1 MLTSSWFAKYLAA
14 LLVMVSGT
22 SWFSRHAC
30 AGVVGGGGAIE
41 WREEDGGNGH
51 FYEAILSPTR
61 VTWEQARDLAVTLGG
76 HLVTLTSSAEDSFVF
91 SLIANRPELWQSNSF
106 GGPWLGG
113 FQPNP
118 TGTAPDQGWVWV
130 TGEAWSFTN
139 WASGEPGDQGW
150 QGGVESYLQYRDASG
165 GWNDFTNDGNSTYS
179 FIVEYPIPAPATL
192 VALLACTGLAPQR
205 RRS

>member
-1 MLTSSWFAKYLAA
+1 MPTSSSIARYIAA
-14 LLVMVSGT
+14 SLIMVSGT

-113 FQPNP
+113 FVFDRF
-118 TGTAPDQGWVWV
+118 GGY
-130 TGEAWSFTN
+130 AWLYLVS
-139 WASGEPGDQGW
+139 SGLG
-150 QGGVESYLQYRDASG
+150 
-165 GWNDFTNDGNSTYS
+165 
-179 FIVEYPIPAPATL
+179 
-192 VALLACTGLAPQR
+192 LLAAVIACTVRPNGGRLVPQMA
-205 RRS
+205 